1 MCAAI
6 HIIAQKQVI
15 VVLDIL
21 TPTSLVWRPVELHK
35 THQIRKLAMNVP
47 ENLNRSLH
55 AQQNWLFFDNILKH
69 GDQTQDMI
77 GSEFESRVISTS
89 VFMWLH

>member
-1 MCAAI
+1 
-6 HIIAQKQVI
+6 
-15 VVLDIL
+15 
-21 TPTSLVWRPVELHK
+21 
-35 THQIRKLAMNVP
+35 MNVP